1 MLNADTIGVVTSS
14 LDDLTDKNLFAYC
27 DNNPIVRR
35 DSSGYIWETV
45 LDIASLA
52 ASLGEV
58 VKSPTDPWAWGGL
71 AGDTI
76 DLLPF
81 VTGVGEATRAVKI
94 INKADGL
101 KPRKLIDKDTVKWL
115 NTR

>member
-1 MLNADTIGVVTSS
+1 MLNADAIGVVTSS

-45 LDIASLA
+45 LDIVSLA

-81 VTGVGEATRAVKI
+81 
-94 INKADGL
+94 L
-101 KPRKLIDKDTVKWL
+101 LL
-115 NTR
+115 S

>member
-1 MLNADTIGVVTSS
+1 M
-14 LDDLTDKNLFAYC
+14 
-27 DNNPIVRR
+27 
-35 DSSGYIWETV
+35 
-45 LDIASLA
+45 
-52 ASLGEV
+52 
-58 VKSPTDPWAWGGL
+58 KSPTDPWAWGGL

-115 NTR
+115 NKGSKDYTVYYGIEKGNAVYTGITKQELKKGVINIRQLENLLMT